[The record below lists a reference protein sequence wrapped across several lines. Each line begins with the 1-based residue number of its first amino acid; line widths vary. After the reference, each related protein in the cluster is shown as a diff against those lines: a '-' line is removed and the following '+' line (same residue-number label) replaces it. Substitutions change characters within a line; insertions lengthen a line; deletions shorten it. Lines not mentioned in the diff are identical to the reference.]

1 MHRLISL
8 IVIGAT
14 LSQHCSGM
22 PQQLSER
29 DQDEQVDSR
38 YYSGKISF

>member
-8 IVIGAT
+8 IVIGAI
-14 LSQHCSGM
+14 LSQYCSGM
-22 PQQLSER
+22 PQELRDR
-29 DQDEQVDSR
+29 DQDEKVDSR